1 MGAHSNGLAFAVAGR
16 SRAGAQAVELDA
28 SDDLEIGYSA
38 SRLGP
43 LIVAGFVMT
52 LLSASLAFGWWN
64 GIGEH
69 QAEAGVAGVMLF
81 GLATCCL
88 IWMLPTE
95 RGPVVIVSR
104 YGLRDLR
111 IGNEFLLWDSI
122 AEVSG
127 LECRGRRVIVLTLTP
142 ALQRQ
147 LSCIKAKCAAP
158 RTHAE
163 CEAPHSHVVISPQG
177 LATDFDTLLQACR
190 AFHGASDPHTALQQR
205 HDREHTTASQTS

>member
-1 MGAHSNGLAFAVAGR
+1 MAARTDGLAFAAAAHSPGV
-16 SRAGAQAVELDA
+16 QAAELDA
-28 SDDLEIGYSA
+28 SEDLEISHSA
-38 SRLGP
+38 SRLGA
-43 LIVAGFVMT
+43 LIAVGFVMT
-52 LLSASLAFGWWN
+52 LLSASLAFGWWA
-64 GIGEH
+64 GIGEY

-122 AEVSG
+122 AEVSE
-127 LECRGRRVIVLTLTP
+127 LECHGRRAVVLTLTP

-147 LSCIKAKCAAP
+147 LSCIKAKCEAP
-158 RTHAE
+158 R
-163 CEAPHSHVVISPQG
+163 SHVVISPQG

-190 AFHGASDPHTALQQR
+190 TFHGASDAHAALQQR
-205 HDREHTTASQTS
+205 RDREHTTASQTS

>member
-1 MGAHSNGLAFAVAGR
+1 MGAHPDGVADGLAFAVAGP
-16 SRAGAQAVELDA
+16 SRPDVQAAELDG
-28 SDDLEIGYSA
+28 SEDLEIGYSA

-43 LIVAGFVMT
+43 LIAVGFVMT
-52 LLSASLAFGWWN
+52 LVSASLAFGWWS

-69 QAEAGVAGVMLF
+69 QATAGVAGVVLF

-122 AEVSG
+122 ADVSD

-147 LSCIKAKCAAP
+147 LSCVRAGCAAP
-158 RTHAE
+158 SPAADHI
-163 CEAPHSHVVISPQG
+163 VISPRG

-190 AFHGASDPHTALQQR
+190 TFHAASDAYAALQQR
-205 HDREHTTASQTS
+205 RDREHKTASQSS